1 MDTLF
6 LVLKLFCIM
15 KIEDFLKDKK
25 IEIKDIKYKITK
37 SKEKEDGVIIYLD
50 NKEKISVSV
59 DNYFKYGISSLQGL
73 DQNLYDILKKE
84 EKIFLGYLSALRK
97 LSIKDFTVKQIED
110 FLKVKK
116 QLEENEIN
124 HIIKKLTDFGLLDDE
139 KYCINRVNYLNKQLL
154 SIKQIKVKLNKEGVS
169 KDLIEKYVINNS
181 EDEYFKAKKMAER
194 YSNSIKN
201 KSLNA
206 KKQAILNKLVSAGYS
221 YDAGKSAIESLDIIV
236 SNENDLLKKEYN
248 KAKTKY
254 IKKYEDYDLRR
265 HIYVYLISKGFKSED
280 INTVMED

>member
-1 MDTLF
+1 
-6 LVLKLFCIM
+6 M

-50 NKEKISVSV
+50 NKEKISISV

-84 EKIFLGYLSALRK
+84 EKTFLGYLSALRK
-97 LSIKDFTVKQIED
+97 LSIKDFTVKQIQD
-110 FLKVKK
+110 FLKIKK
-116 QLEENEIN
+116 QLEDNDIN
-124 HIIKKLTDFGLLDDE
+124 IIIKKLTDFGLLDDE
-139 KYCINRVNYLNKQLL
+139 KYCINRFNYLNKQLF
-154 SIKQIKVKLNKEGVS
+154 SSKQIRVKLNKEGIS
-169 KDLIEKYVINNS
+169 KDLIEKYVINNN
-181 EDEYFKAKKMAER
+181 EDEYVKAKKMAEK

-206 KKQAILNKLVSAGYS
+206 TKQTILNKLVSAGYS
-221 YDAGKSAIESLDIIV
+221 YEAGKSAIESLNIIV
-236 SNENDLLKKEYN
+236 SNESDLLNKEYN

-254 IKKYEDYDLRR
+254 SKKYENYELRN
-265 HIYVYLISKGFKSED
+265 HIYAYLISKGFKSED
-280 INTVMED
+280 IKNVMED